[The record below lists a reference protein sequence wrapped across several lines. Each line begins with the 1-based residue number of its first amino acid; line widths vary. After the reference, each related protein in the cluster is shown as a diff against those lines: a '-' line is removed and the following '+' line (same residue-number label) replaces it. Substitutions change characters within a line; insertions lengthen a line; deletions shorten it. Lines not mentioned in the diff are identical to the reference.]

1 MERDVARG
9 AEATRLRTPAICG
22 AVRSIAWLATAATLE
37 TFDMPCDS
45 SYTDKA
51 RVEAELAAAE
61 DAKAKAAAIAK
72 LTQHERK
79 LLGIR

>member
-1 MERDVARG
+1 MQIWWRDHQ
-9 AEATRLRTPAICG
+9 
-22 AVRSIAWLATAATLE
+22 AA
-37 TFDMPCDS
+37 
-45 SYTDKA
+45 DKA

-72 LTQHERK
+72 LTPHERK